1 MKITP
6 IFDGCADHD
15 QTFALI
21 NRGYAPE
28 QRSAGQYFETT
39 REIYEYFLNVLPPM
53 DYTADGFSMS
63 EFATDTLTDAFLRV
77 SGRFYCLCI
86 SRRTSADFT
95 NAVREFRAQLARKAA
110 A

>member
-1 MKITP
+1 MKITS
-6 IFDGCADHD
+6 IFEGCANHD

-28 QRSAGQYFETT
+28 QRNAGQYFETT
-39 REIYEYFLNVLPPM
+39 RELYDYFLNLLPPM

-63 EFATDTLTDAFLRV
+63 EYATDTLTDAFLRV